1 MYTFP
6 VFLSVFC
13 LYSDQQG
20 PGPMP
25 TNTTITVRTT
35 DTERAAFRR
44 LVDRLNAADRRLHH
58 RRITPSSLL
67 RGCVRS
73 LLDTDLLETDPALVA
88 ELHELNN
95 QLRRI
100 GTNLN
105 QLAHAYHRGLLTT
118 TLDATN
124 LFTTLQA
131 AVLKTQAS
139 ILAVVEAAGGKGM
152 RLQRDALRHLD

>member
-1 MYTFP
+1 M
-6 VFLSVFC
+6 LK
-13 LYSDQQG
+13 
-20 PGPMP
+20 
-25 TNTTITVRTT
+25 TTTLTLRMT
-35 DTERAAFRR
+35 DTERAALTR
-44 LVDRLNAADRRLHH
+44 LVDRLNTAGRRLHH

-88 ELHELNN
+88 ELYEMNN

-100 GTNLN
+100 GTNMN
-105 QLAHAYHRGLLTT
+105 QIAHAYHRGLLTT
-118 TLDATN
+118 SLDATN

-131 AVLKTQAS
+131 AVLNTRAS
-139 ILAVVEAAGGKGM
+139 LRAVVKAASGKGM

>member
-1 MYTFP
+1 MCTFP

-44 LVDRLNAADRRLHH
+44 LVDRLNAEGRRLHR

-73 LLDTDLLETDPALVA
+73 LLDTDLLETDPALVT
-88 ELHELNN
+88 ELYEMNN

-100 GTNLN
+100 GTNMN

-124 LFTTLQA
+124 LFTSLQA
-131 AVLKTQAS
+131 AVLHTRAS
-139 ILAVVEAAGGKGM
+139 IRAVVKAADGKGM
-152 RLQRDALRHLD
+152 RLQHEALHHLD